1 MNFVEGLAGPDKMRK
16 HRKWDG
22 SKLKMDIMDF
32 CCGSK
37 SSENKMREHGK
48 WDGSKWKEILWFS
61 NWKWTL
67 WFFVGDQSV

>member
-37 SSENKMREHGK
+37 RNQDLGEQCYENKMREHGK
-48 WDGSKWKEILWFS
+48 WDGAKFRK
-61 NWKWTL
+61 
-67 WFFVGDQSV
+67 